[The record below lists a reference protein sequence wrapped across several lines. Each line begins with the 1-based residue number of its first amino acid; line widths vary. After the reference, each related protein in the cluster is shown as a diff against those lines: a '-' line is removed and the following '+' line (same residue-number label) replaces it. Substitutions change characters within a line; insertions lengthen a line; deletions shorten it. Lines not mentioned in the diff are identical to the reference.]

1 MKSAFR
7 FGSGKD
13 VEMWRGGEVALALC
27 FFEADSKNKVTAL
40 RRRNSFAAIRSKPVC
55 NSLN

>member
-1 MKSAFR
+1 MAWRVKKKGAENAGMKSAFR

-27 FFEADSKNKVTAL
+27 FL
-40 RRRNSFAAIRSKPVC
+40 RLTVKTK
-55 NSLN
+55 